1 MICVNLKGADMNLQ
15 LKRLRNLKG
24 LSQEDI
30 AERLGIKKSRYGTWE
45 RGERMMSL
53 EQAYKVTEILGC
65 TLDELVGREPTRSFS
80 DPGQSA
86 LNACYENMNEDG
98 KGTLVSVAR
107 SLERDTANRIEK
119 DGEELS
125 EYQAKLGA

>member
-1 MICVNLKGADMNLQ
+1 MLKLQ
-15 LKRLRNLKG
+15 LKRLRKLAGFKT
-24 LSQEDI
+24 QADM
-30 AERLGIKKSRYGTWE
+30 AKALGVPNRRYGSWE
-45 RGERMMSL
+45 REEAMMSL
-53 EQAYKVTEILGC
+53 EQAYKVTEILDC